1 MSFEPTEPQD
11 GVDPNPF
18 TLIDP
23 EAIPY
28 PLTDVWSLNYAAETL
43 RSGGEDIASGA
54 EDMRSTWQGL
64 QAHYEAPESETL
76 FAKMDPVVDRGDGL
90 ESDLATVAGALEDLA
105 EAAKTARGELNT
117 LKIEAQSLWN
127 RNHDNKLWWLDKD
140 DETDEWALQENLRLK
155 SAVNAAWATFNE
167 AENDCATRISN
178 LFDGPAYASPDQAS
192 GDDVL
197 VYGLPTD
204 AGDVDMDPLDPEL
217 SFDYVNN
224 TVNNVANW
232 AREEFH
238 PDLAKFDNPY
248 GQAVWDTVVTDVLWG
263 TAVGFQSKIGFW
275 HPDNGWRFD
284 PTGRKDNAKAAWI
297 DAGMDTAA
305 LIGIHDEHGWL
316 WEPGEDGQ
324 EGAGAGWD
332 RWVDNIGD
340 TKDELIEGHTAWST
354 REDGVAYSNT
364 TIATNAVMMT
374 GGLPLK
380 LVKIVVGSGVDM
392 PSGDSGS
399 GGSPGTGSGG
409 SGSESSD
416 VFRARGGPGAEGWPS
431 SPLPQDR
438 PDGATPTTERFAD
451 QLAMTQES
459 LLDPN
464 QHRPTPSPPTDR
476 PTSGDASAPQAPT
489 TPHRDESSPSQEGEG
504 SSDRPRSED
513 SQRRP
518 AGDDQSASPSRR
530 EDTDAQRN
538 PDRELET
545 STSKPRSGND
555 PQSEGSSTPRNEE
568 GGQGP
573 RDDGSDRQ
581 DDVPDQHHDND
592 ARGRTGPRE
601 ETEQP
606 TPATGSGGE
615 GGGDQPPHDRTGLGD
630 DGTNDRGDGTGD
642 GEDATNSPTQNQ
654 ERLLDVFP
662 NKVDTEGR
670 VPRPDQTAPGRYSE
684 SQVSVDDLRRDG
696 LIDEGWESF
705 ESKEREVA
713 QFLLDHGLRVQS
725 VTESTVDGRTTPDA
739 VISGTEKTIEFKIL
753 ESSSP
758 RAIEANI
765 RKGRK
770 QSSMMALD
778 LRGPQVDSETVM
790 KSIGRTLH
798 QNGGDLDELIII
810 GDGYVIVWP

>member
-54 EDMRSTWQGL
+54 EDMRSTWQDL

-90 ESDLATVAGALEDLA
+90 ETDLATVAGALEDLA
-105 EAAKTARGELNT
+105 GAAKTARGELNT
-117 LKIEAQSLWN
+117 LRIEAQGLWN
-127 RNHDNKLWWLDKD
+127 RNHDNKVWWLTKD

-178 LFDGPAYASPDQAS
+178 LFGGPAYASPDQAS

-204 AGDVDMDPLDPEL
+204 AGDVDMDPMDPEL

-232 AREEFH
+232 AREELH

-248 GQAVWDTVVTDVLWG
+248 GQALWDTVITDVLWG
-263 TAVGFQSKIGFW
+263 TAVGFQSKLGFW

-284 PTGRKDNAKAAWI
+284 LTGRKDNAKAAWI

-305 LIGIHDEHGWL
+305 LVGIHDEHGWL
-316 WEPGEDGQ
+316 WEPGEGGQ
-324 EGAGAGWD
+324 EGASAGWD
-332 RWVDNIGD
+332 RWVDNLGD

-374 GGLPLK
+374 AGLPLK

-399 GGSPGTGSGG
+399 DGSPGAGSSR

-416 VFRARGGPGAEGWPS
+416 DFRARGGPGTKDWPT

-438 PDGATPTTERFAD
+438 PGGTPPTTERFAD
-451 QLAMTQES
+451 QLTMTQES

-464 QHRPTPSPPTDR
+464 QHRPTPSTSPDR
-476 PTSGDASAPQAPT
+476 PTSSGDPAPQDPT
-489 TPHRDESSPSQEGEG
+489 TPHRGGGNPPQEGGG
-504 SSDRPRSED
+504 STDRPRSED
-513 SQRRP
+513 SSHRS
-518 AGDDQSASPSRR
+518 GEDDQPAPPPQHG
-530 EDTDAQRN
+530 EAGTDAPRN
-538 PDRELET
+538 SGRETDPPTPSSRPDRDAQ
-545 STSKPRSGND
+545 P
-555 PQSEGSSTPRNEE
+555 EGSSTHRNEE
-568 GGQGP
+568 SPQSRHEDSGDG
-573 RDDGSDRQ
+573 RDDTRAQ
-581 DDVPDQHHDND
+581 NHDND
-592 ARGRTGPRE
+592 QQDRGRPRE
-601 ETEQP
+601 EAEGP
-606 TPATGSGGE
+606 TPAAGGGSE
-615 GGGDQPPHDRTGLGD
+615 GGGDQPPQEQTSTGD
-630 DGTNDRGDGTGD
+630 DGHGDGDEHQGGNRDESTNGSDGGDPREPTKPALPEKVINDLKDFQSRSMTFGGSNFALDKSGMKHILTRHHPEYWDGSKKAEQSYFNKDMEIEDIADAIEEVMKQNRIEIIEKGPLGRYQITGEVG
-642 GEDATNSPTQNQ
+642 GEKY
-654 ERLLDVFP
+654 RLGLK
-662 NKVDTEGR
+662 NGR
-670 VPRPDQTAPGRYSE
+670 VG
-684 SQVSVDDLRRDG
+684 
-696 LIDEGWESF
+696 
-705 ESKEREVA
+705 
-713 QFLLDHGLRVQS
+713 QFY
-725 VTESTVDGRTTPDA
+725 P
-739 VISGTEKTIEFKIL
+739 I
-753 ESSSP
+753 
-758 RAIEANI
+758 
-765 RKGRK
+765 
-770 QSSMMALD
+770 
-778 LRGPQVDSETVM
+778 
-790 KSIGRTLH
+790 
-798 QNGGDLDELIII
+798 
-810 GDGYVIVWP
+810 Y